1 MSTVTSGAGGVGLV
15 GLPAGISASF
25 RSSVGG
31 AFATASVGGGGTLGG
46 ILNAG
51 GGGWN
56 FGGNAFA
63 SAIGGGGALGA
74 GGGLGFAL
82 GISVLEAAVL
92 DAAAVRSSRREPLA
106 CVSARR
112 ARFSVALSRF
122 SPGNS
127 NPGSGLTN
135 CSSVPTS
142 KTLLIYSLV
151 M

>member
-15 GLPAGISASF
+15 GLPAGIGASL

-31 AFATASVGGGGTLGG
+31 AFETASVGGGGTLGG

-74 GGGLGFAL
+74 GGGIGFAF

-92 DAAAVRSSRREPLA
+92 DAAAVRTSSREPRA
-106 CVSARR
+106 CVT
-112 ARFSVALSRF
+112 ARFIVIRSRN
-122 SPGNS
+122 SPGYS
-127 NPGSGLTN
+127 KSESGLTN
-135 CSSVPTS
+135 CSPVPTA
-142 KTLLIYSLV
+142 KTLLIYSLG

>member
-15 GLPAGISASF
+15 GLPAGIGASL

-51 GGGWN
+51 GGALN
-56 FGGNAFA
+56 FGGNGFG

-74 GGGLGFAL
+74 GGGIGFAF

-106 CVSARR
+106 CVA
-112 ARFSVALSRF
+112 ARFNVARSRC
-122 SPGNS
+122 SPGYSNS
-127 NPGSGLTN
+127 ESGLTS
-135 CSSVPTS
+135 CSPVPAA
-142 KTLLIYSLV
+142 KTLLIYSLG